1 MRKIFFMVFGILA
14 SLCFYGCFSEAGSA
28 SGCGMNYPY
37 YASEQRAKVIFVG
50 IRKLVIGMP
59 RSEVVKIMG
68 EPDEVTKTYQTL
80 DSMQKG
86 QSSGYS
92 YIYLLQRKKELG
104 SIVERQEK
112 LYKLGFNLN
121 DVLLNIESEGIQGR

>member
-1 MRKIFFMVFGILA
+1 MRKIFFMAFGILA
-14 SLCFYGCFSEAGSA
+14 SLCFYGCFSEEGVSSGS
-28 SGCGMNYPY
+28 GINYPY
-37 YASEQRAKVIFVG
+37 YASEQRSKAILDGV
-50 IRKLVIGMP
+50 RKLVIGMP
-59 RSEVVKIMG
+59 RSEAVKIMG

-92 YIYLLQRKKELG
+92 YVYLLQRRKELG

-112 LYKLGFNLN
+112 LYKLNFNLN
-121 DVLLNIESEGIQGR
+121 DVLLKIESEGLKGR